1 MYLLKT
7 DYAARISMALLDIL
21 ISEDPEGIISATSS
35 EAESTVATFIG
46 VLYDIAGELAKEGA
60 DRNGYILSLAKSI
73 GLYFIYQRADN
84 ETIPE
89 KVIKDYDDAMKALEK
104 ISTGSKVVALPPKV
118 VVTGEGEDST
128 TDNAGTEGT
137 GLRRMGSATKKTHQ
151 I

>member
-1 MYLLKT
+1 MYLVKT

-21 ISEDPEGIISATSS
+21 IAENPQAIIEATSN
-35 EAESTVATFIG
+35 EAQSTIATFVG
-46 VLYDIAGELAKEGA
+46 VLYDIAGELAKTGA

-104 ISTGSKVVALPPKV
+104 ISTGSKVVDLPPKV
-118 VVTGEGEDST
+118 VVVGEGTEGT